1 MQHLNKTMK
10 YIILLGVLISFSG
23 SNLIAQSTVDNL
35 KPKMKLSKEV
45 LYKVENGEL
54 KSRTSLFESN
64 LNSYTIYDKNEKPIE
79 FGQYETDGSIYEKTF
94 HERNDK
100 GDALKAMQ
108 KNSSDEVKSYWTYEY
123 DSDNNMIE
131 VKTYDSENS
140 LTKIQSNKSDEN
152 GNSIEMV
159 LKNSE
164 SDIGWKYVYKYNSD
178 NKKIEQLRYEPDGSL
193 LDRRTYNY
201 NEKGN
206 EFEQFQHKPDG
217 TIMKFVSEYDE
228 MGNLTIQNWFNEQKE
243 QTHQTSFEY
252 VYDKNG
258 NWITKRRSSKG
269 VLSLV
274 WEREIEYY
282 E

>member
-1 MQHLNKTMK
+1 MK
-10 YIILLGVLISFSG
+10 CILLLGILISFSG
-23 SNLIAQSTVDNL
+23 TNLIAQSTKDSL
-35 KPKMKLSKEV
+35 KPKMKMVKEV
-45 LYKVENGEL
+45 LYKVENDEL
-54 KSRTSLFESN
+54 KSRDNLFESN

-94 HERNDK
+94 YERNEK

-108 KNSSDEVKSYWTYEY
+108 KNSSNEVKSYWTYEY

-131 VKTYDSENS
+131 VKTYDTENN

-152 GNSIEMV
+152 GNTVEMV

-178 NKKIEQLRYEPDGSL
+178 NKKIEQFRYKPDGSL
-193 LDRRTYNY
+193 RDRRTYDY

-217 TIMKFVSEYDE
+217 TIIKFVSEYDE
-228 MGNLTIQNWFNEQKE
+228 MDNLTIQKWFNEQGE

-252 VYDKNG
+252 VYDVNG
-258 NWITKRRSSKG
+258 NWTTKKRSSNG
-269 VLSLV
+269 ILSMV
-274 WEREIEYY
+274 WERQIEYF

>member
-1 MQHLNKTMK
+1 MNKPMK
-10 YIILLGVLISFSG
+10 SILLLGVLMSFSG
-23 SNLIAQSTVDNL
+23 TNLIAQSTVDSL
-35 KPKMKLSKEV
+35 KPKMKLAKEV
-45 LYKVENGEL
+45 LYKVDNGEL
-54 KSRTSLFESN
+54 KSRDSLFESN

-94 HERNDK
+94 YERNEK

-108 KNSSDEVKSYWTYEY
+108 KNSSDEVKSHWTYKY
-123 DSDNNMIE
+123 DSDSNMIE

-140 LTKIQSNKSDEN
+140 LTKIQSNKSDKN
-152 GNSIEMV
+152 GNTVEMV

-178 NKKIEQLRYEPDGSL
+178 NKKIEQFRYKPDGSL
-193 LDRRTYNY
+193 RDRRTYNY

-206 EFEQFQHKPDG
+206 GFEQFQHKPDG

-252 VYDKNG
+252 VYDVNG
-258 NWITKRRSSKG
+258 NWITKKRSSNG
-269 VLSLV
+269 ILSMI
-274 WEREIEYY
+274 WERQIEYF